1 MLFAGN
7 IGDHPSFGI
16 FSTHLSGT
24 LSTFWAY
31 LCVIGPLHVAVTVV
45 GWYLAASDASPDR
58 LYPTSSLSSDDI
70 SSTSGRSQRLFSRCS
85 TTNNNRA
92 TLSLLLSFS
101 LSLSLSLSLSP
112 VSSTSNNTNCF
123 PGMAK
128 RIPQLQLLRSFPDK
142 MPGSSLKQ
150 GKLDENKFSPVAK
163 SLIER
168 DVSFSLF

>member
-92 TLSLLLSFS
+92 TLSLTLF
-101 LSLSLSLSLSP
+101 LSLSLSLSLLYRVLP
-112 VSSTSNNTNCF
+112 TTLIVSLEWPRGYRNFSCFDRFPIRCQVRALSKANWMKTNF
-123 PGMAK
+123 P
-128 RIPQLQLLRSFPDK
+128 R
-142 MPGSSLKQ
+142 
-150 GKLDENKFSPVAK
+150 
-163 SLIER
+163 
-168 DVSFSLF
+168 